1 MRTAFA
7 ADVPR
12 KTALWDVN
20 APLMVA
26 ISAGSASLR
35 ARIEALARRCGAEV
49 SAERGLHDLL
59 LMALDSSTPLP
70 PSIEA
75 LSLMIPSGGSVCVIW
90 TGTAPPRG
98 TVSRLLRA
106 GVAGVVSLDISPAR
120 LQSTLRAIHAG
131 LQVIDPALTG
141 EQSGLSAAAK
151 SFPEQLTEREQEVLA
166 MLAEG
171 LSNKEI
177 SSRMQISTHT
187 VKFHIS
193 SILGKL
199 GATSRTEAVSIGIR
213 SGRVA
218 I

>member
-1 MRTAFA
+1 M
-7 ADVPR
+7 PR

-35 ARIEALARRCGAEV
+35 ATIEALARRCGAQV

-75 LSLMIPSGGSVCVIW
+75 LTLLIPSGERVCVIW

-106 GVAGVVSLDISPAR
+106 GVAGVVSLDIPPAR
-120 LQSTLRAIHAG
+120 LQSALRAIHAG
-131 LQVIDPALTG
+131 LLTNVVRTVVGIDFFP
-141 EQSGLSAAAK
+141 LSKAGSEFESRRRVCGARGRLRLVRCRAGPGVRGPAAA
-151 SFPEQLTEREQEVLA
+151 A
-166 MLAEG
+166 
-171 LSNKEI
+171 
-177 SSRMQISTHT
+177 
-187 VKFHIS
+187 
-193 SILGKL
+193 
-199 GATSRTEAVSIGIR
+199 
-213 SGRVA
+213 
-218 I
+218 

>member
-35 ARIEALARRCGAEV
+35 ATIEALARRCGAQV

-70 PSIEA
+70 TSVEA
-75 LSLMIPSGGSVCVIW
+75 LTLLIPSGERVCVIW

-106 GVAGVVSLDISPAR
+106 GVAGAGLVRTSPAPRPSTFRGIPPGGEGVCAR
-120 LQSTLRAIHAG
+120 LPPRQ
-131 LQVIDPALTG
+131 PALF
-141 EQSGLSAAAK
+141 
-151 SFPEQLTEREQEVLA
+151 FPTKTFSLQLIT
-166 MLAEG
+166 
-171 LSNKEI
+171 
-177 SSRMQISTHT
+177 
-187 VKFHIS
+187 
-193 SILGKL
+193 
-199 GATSRTEAVSIGIR
+199 
-213 SGRVA
+213 
-218 I
+218 